1 MFLYQTNS
9 IVEIIDFPLIEQLN
23 DLNRHYHTWPRGGMV
38 TQRIANPCIPVRFWA
53 WPPKNWLFYFFKKS
67 MLPFIP
73 R

>member
-38 TQRIANPCIPVRFWA
+38 TQRIANSP
-53 WPPKNWLFYFFKKS
+53 PPKQLS
-67 MLPFIP
+67 
-73 R
+73 

>member
-53 WPPKNWLFYFFKKS
+53 WPPLMINISLKYHLLYIYS
-67 MLPFIP
+67 Q
-73 R
+73 